1 MFLEEIMIIPIK
13 ITTEYSLLKSLIKI
27 PNLIQ
32 FLCAHQIP
40 ACGICDD
47 ELFGWM
53 EFYLKC
59 EANHIKPL
67 LGMEVT
73 IDDHIY
79 YLYAKNYQGY
89 LKILKIN
96 SLKYQRNILVTDVI
110 DDNILVIIPYA
121 YIDDYKLFT
130 ISSNIYLA
138 YSTEEE
144 KQVVLKITNHIL
156 WLKNIHALAKKDL
169 NYLEYLSKM
178 DDNASIIYECYEDNN
193 NSDDQKRVNDFVNQ
207 IDIQIP
213 FKQRYIPKYS
223 EDSENYL
230 TKLAKVGLAKRLN
243 GNVPEIYQKR
253 LNEELK
259 IIKQMGFIDY
269 FLIVYDYVLY
279 AKKNQIA
286 VGPGR
291 GSAGS
296 SLVCFAIG
304 ITDIDPLKY
313 NLLFARFLNPYRQ
326 NMPDIDMDFEDARRM
341 EVIEYI
347 RKKYGHDK
355 TAVGITF
362 SSLKTK
368 MVLREVGK
376 ILKID
381 NELLAKFLKNIDG
394 NLNLQDNLKKDII
407 KKFLSINKELVKL
420 YDIALH
426 LENLKCHISTHAAGV
441 VICNQSLDNIIPIY
455 NGDDMTK
462 TGYAME
468 YLEKLGLLKMDVLG
482 LRNLTFIKDVI
493 KRIPNF
499 DLKQIP
505 LNDPLVYDLFKT
517 TQTDNIFQFESNYA
531 KTNLLKLQVAS
542 FNELCIAMA
551 LVRPGPSNQIDEYIN
566 NKTNKNYSLP
576 PLLEPILKDTHGIII
591 YQEQV
596 MQIFQVIGD
605 FNAYEA
611 DNIRYAMSKK
621 KEEVIE
627 QAEKKFIASALKKGF
642 ENSFIQDLFNKLRKF
657 SEFGF
662 NKAHSVAYSLIAY
675 QIAYLKVHYPLEFNL
690 TLLNNEKDDENK
702 QRIIREIKKY
712 NYRILKPSI
721 NEATENFQIRNNY
734 LLLPFTMIKGLNTP
748 FIQKLVQIRQNG
760 FKDIYDFMLKMQD
773 NMNESIFELLVY
785 SEALKGF
792 NYNMRTLILNKELLF
807 NYAFLNDEKGEK
819 PLLIRYDEYTLEEL
833 RMIEIKTYGFYV
845 TNHPCD
851 KIKGVI
857 KVKDTKTYLF
867 KTIRMAILIE
877 KINIIKTKKGE
888 KMAFIYGSDETG
900 NIDLT
905 IFPNILKNLTDLKV
919 NDIIFFTGKS
929 TKHFDK
935 YQIIVNNVIRKC

>member
-1 MFLEEIMIIPIK
+1 MFLEETMIIPLK

-27 PNLIQ
+27 PDLMQ
-32 FLCAHQIP
+32 FLSAHQIT

-53 EFYLKC
+53 EFYLSC
-59 EANHIKPL
+59 EENHIKPL
-67 LGMEVT
+67 LGMEV
-73 IDDHIY
+73 IINDHLY

-89 LKILKIN
+89 LKLIKIN
-96 SLKYQRNILVTDVI
+96 SLKYQSNIHINDVI
-110 DDNILVIIPYA
+110 DDNVFVIIPYL
-121 YIDDYKLFT
+121 YKDDYKLFT
-130 ISSNIYLA
+130 NQKNIFLA
-138 YSTEEE
+138 YSTQDE
-144 KQVVLKITNHIL
+144 KQVVLKITTHIL
-156 WLKNIHALAKKDL
+156 WLKNVHALGKKDL

-178 DDNASIIYECYEDNN
+178 DNNAPIIYECYEDNKN
-193 NSDDQKRVNDFVNQ
+193 EDDQKRINDFVKQ

-213 FKQRYIPKYS
+213 FKQRFIPQYAP
-223 EDSENYL
+223 DSENYL
-230 TKLAKVGLAKRLN
+230 TKLAQVGLAKRLK
-243 GNVPEIYQKR
+243 GQVPAMYQKR
-253 LNEELK
+253 LAEELK

-269 FLIVYDYVLY
+269 FLIVYDYVLF
-279 AKKNQIA
+279 AKKQHIA

-296 SLVCFAIG
+296 SLVCYAIG

-341 EVIEYI
+341 EVIAYI
-347 RKKYGHDK
+347 REKYGYDK

-376 ILKID
+376 VLNIN

-394 NLNLQDNLKKDII
+394 NLSLQANLKNEII
-407 KKFLSINKELVKL
+407 KKFLNINKELVKL
-420 YDIALH
+420 YDIAMH

-441 VICNQSLDNIIPIY
+441 VICSQPLDNIIPIY
-455 NGDDMTK
+455 NGDEMTK

-482 LRNLTFIKDVI
+482 LRNLTFIKEVVS
-493 KRIPNF
+493 KIPNF

-505 LNDPLVYDLFKT
+505 LDDSLVYDLFKK

-531 KTNLLKLQVAS
+531 KTNLLKLQVSS

-551 LVRPGPSNQIDEYIN
+551 LVRPGPSNQIDAYIN
-566 NKTNKNYSLP
+566 NKKKQNYDLHP
-576 PLLEPILKDTHGIII
+576 ALKPILEDTQGIII

-621 KEEVIE
+621 KEKLIE
-627 QAEKKFIASALKKGF
+627 QAEKKFMASALKKGYA
-642 ENSFIQDLFNKLRKF
+642 ESFIQDLFTKLRKF

-675 QIAYLKVHYPLEFNL
+675 QIAYLKVHYPLAFNL
-690 TLLNNEKDDENK
+690 TLLKNEKDDNNK
-702 QRIIREIKKY
+702 QRIIREIKKD
-712 NYRILKPSI
+712 NYYILKPSI
-721 NEATENFQIRNNY
+721 NGSTTNFQIKKNY
-734 LLLPFTMIKGLNTP
+734 LLLPLTMIKGISST
-748 FIQKLVQIRQNG
+748 FVQKLMQIRQNG

-773 NMNESIFELLVY
+773 NMNENIFELLVY
-785 SEALKGF
+785 SEALKPF
-792 NYNMRTLILNKELLF
+792 NYNMQTLIQNKELLF
-807 NYAFLNDEKGEK
+807 NYAFLNDEQGAK
-819 PLLIRYDEYTLEEL
+819 PLLVMYDEYTPEEL
-833 RMIEIKTYGFYV
+833 RAFEIKAYGFYV

-851 KIKGVI
+851 KIKDVI
-857 KVKDTKTYLF
+857 KVKDTQKYLF
-867 KTIRMAILIE
+867 KTIQMAVLIE
-877 KINIIKTKKGE
+877 KINVIKTKKGE

-900 NIDLT
+900 NVELT
-905 IFPNILKNLTDLKV
+905 IFPDIFKDLTDLKV
-919 NDIIFFTGKS
+919 NDILIFKGKS
-929 TKHFDK
+929 SKHFDK